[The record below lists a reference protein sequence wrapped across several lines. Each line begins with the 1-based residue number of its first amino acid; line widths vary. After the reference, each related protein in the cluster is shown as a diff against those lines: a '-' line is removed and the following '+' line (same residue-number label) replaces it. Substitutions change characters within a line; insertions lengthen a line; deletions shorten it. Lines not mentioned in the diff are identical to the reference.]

1 MNKIG
6 HGIYLG
12 TMSAITLAATVYL
25 FYVGWDFY
33 SLPLEERFYHPRY
46 DWYKAS
52 GILGHGL
59 GIVGTVMILFGV
71 VMYITA
77 KKYGYLDRYIR
88 LKYLLEFHIFLCTLG
103 PILVLFHTTFKFGGI
118 VSVAFWSMVVVVLS
132 GVVGRYLYLQIPR
145 SISGRALSVQE
156 VQAEH
161 SALLGQM
168 SDSNE
173 AVSARELKASVEGA
187 EITEKDGSPSN
198 YVEVFWLLA
207 RNPSSVRINYAGDRD
222 YPCRSHACPRL

>member
-1 MNKIG
+1 
-6 HGIYLG
+6 
-12 TMSAITLAATVYL
+12 MSAITLAATAYL
-25 FYVGWDFY
+25 FWVGWDFY

-59 GIVGTVMILFGV
+59 GIIGTAMILFGV

-118 VSVAFWSMVVVVLS
+118 VSIAFWSMVVVVLS
-132 GVVGRYLYLQIPR
+132 GVVGRYLYLQIPK
-145 SISGRALSVQE
+145 SVSGRTKTLQE
-156 VQAEH
+156 IE
-161 SALLGQM
+161 
-168 SDSNE
+168 SDSSASE
-173 AVSARELKASVEGA
+173 AGLRRIKTMYKWFGYWHIVHRPFALIMLVIVIIHIGV
-187 EITEKDGSPSN
+187 T
-198 YVEVFWLLA
+198 LA
-207 RNPSSVRINYAGDRD
+207 LGYKWIF
-222 YPCRSHACPRL
+222 

>member
-1 MNKIG
+1 
-6 HGIYLG
+6 
-12 TMSAITLAATVYL
+12 MSAITLAVTVYL

-59 GIVGTVMILFGV
+59 GIIGTAMILFGV

-77 KKYGYLDRYIR
+77 KKYGYLDRFIR

-161 SALLGQM
+161 NALLGQM
-168 SDSNE
+168 SNSNVSVDS
-173 AVSARELKASVEGA
+173 RELKKLRSKERKLQRRMDRLQTTMKYFGYWHVIHRPFALIMLVIVIIHVGV
-187 EITEKDGSPSN
+187 T
-198 YVEVFWLLA
+198 LA
-207 RNPSSVRINYAGDRD
+207 LGYKWIF
-222 YPCRSHACPRL
+222 